1 MIGYLQK
8 VAAGR
13 WKKLSRFQQDELKSQ
28 GLVYLDEYDSPKFTD
43 AGSAMLSDRTP
54 HSGIIRGSGQG

>member
-1 MIGYLQK
+1 MIEYLKK

-13 WKKLSRFQQDELKSQ
+13 WRTLTKFQKYELKAQ

-43 AGSAMLSDRTP
+43 AGKALLSDRP
-54 HSGIIRGSGQG
+54 HH

>member
-1 MIGYLQK
+1 MIEYLEK

-13 WKKLSRFQQDELKSQ
+13 WRTLSRFQQYELKVR

-43 AGSAMLSDRTP
+43 AGKAMLSDRP
-54 HSGIIRGSGQG
+54 HHSGIVRGSGQG